1 MEAQENRDT
10 AANKQPCVLVVDDS
24 SVVRYTVASI
34 IKSMGY
40 AVVEAS
46 DGKEVL
52 TMVDE
57 HQPDLVILDIHMPE
71 KGGIE
76 TLAELRAHSRYAR
89 LPVIVLTASA
99 EPAIVRQVAR
109 LRASGYLV
117 KSNLNAREMRERI
130 AKILGKP
137 TPSSTPSARPQ
148 RALQEL
154 RVLLVDDSTLDQQLI
169 GGLLSNWG
177 CRVET
182 AGSGQEALDLLKGA
196 EFDLMLIDYS
206 MPEMD
211 GFETTARIR
220 ATEVE
225 SGKHLPV
232 VLLTSK
238 PIEAVK
244 ERSEEVGMD
253 AYVAKPV
260 EADQLFT
267 TIEGL
272 AALVTSAEQGEE
284 SNELFDREELL
295 ERVDNDMELLRHLF
309 ELFTRDY
316 PTLLDEMQQA
326 VDAGQAEDLQRAA
339 HTLKGMLGNLS
350 AHDIAKRALAL
361 ENMGGE
367 ETLDGAGDILERLEG
382 EVACLGG
389 TLREFVQ

>member
-1 MEAQENRDT
+1 MAAQENRGPE
-10 AANKQPCVLVVDDS
+10 ANRQPCVLVVDDS
-24 SVVRYTVASI
+24 SVVRYTVVSI

-40 AVVEAS
+40 AVAEAS
-46 DGKEVL
+46 DGTEVL
-52 TMVDE
+52 AMVE
-57 HQPDLVILDIHMPE
+57 KHQPDLVILDIHMPE
-71 KGGIE
+71 KGGLE

-99 EPAIVRQVAR
+99 EPAMVRQVAR

-117 KSNLNAREMRERI
+117 KSNLSAREMRERI

-137 TPSSTPSARPQ
+137 TPSPMPSARPQ

-177 CRVET
+177 CQVEM
-182 AGSGQEALDLLKGA
+182 AGGGQEALDLLQGT
-196 EFDLMLIDYS
+196 EFDLVLIDYS
-206 MPEMD
+206 IPEMD

-220 ATEVE
+220 AAEVD
-225 SGKHLPV
+225 SGEHLPV
-232 VLLTSK
+232 VLLSSK
-238 PIEAVK
+238 PIEVVK

-253 AYVAKPV
+253 AYVTKPV

-272 AALVTSAEQGEE
+272 AALVTSAEQVAE
-284 SNELFDREELL
+284 SEALFDKEELL
-295 ERVDNDMELLRHLF
+295 ERVDNDMELLGHLF

-316 PTLLDEMQQA
+316 PTLLDEIQQA
-326 VDAGQAEDLQRAA
+326 IDSGKVEDLQRAA

-350 AHDIAKRALAL
+350 AHDIAKRALTL
-361 ENMGGE
+361 ENMGRE
-367 ETLDGAGDILERLEG
+367 ETLDGAEDILERLEG

-389 TLREFVQ
+389 ALQEFVQ